1 MRPGTILVIGYGND
15 LRGDDAAG
23 QRAAARVDAW
33 RLPGVEVRALPQ
45 LTPELAEPLAAADRA
60 VFLDAHPASSGTAIR
75 VHRLR
80 PATPT
85 ARPAHTSDPEGL
97 LALAQTAFGRS
108 PEAWW
113 ITIPATDF
121 DFGAPLS
128 PLAERGMADALATV
142 WRLLAP
148 SAPAA
153 DTAPDR
159 PGCAATEAAGCPVRD
174 AS

>member
-1 MRPGTILVIGYGND
+1 MRPGTTLVIGYGND

-23 QRAAARVDAW
+23 QRTAARVDAW
-33 RLPGVEVRALPQ
+33 RLPGVAVRALPQ

-80 PATPT
+80 HAAPT
-85 ARPAHTSDPEGL
+85 ARPAHTSDPAGL

-121 DFGAPLS
+121 SFGAPLS
-128 PLAERGMADALATV
+128 ALAERGMADALATL

-148 SAPAA
+148 SDAAPAGL
-153 DTAPDR
+153 
-159 PGCAATEAAGCPVRD
+159 GCAANEAAACPEREP
-174 AS
+174 S

>member
-1 MRPGTILVIGYGND
+1 MRPGTILVIGYGSD

-33 RLPGVEVRALPQ
+33 RLPGVEARALPQ

-60 VFLDAHPASSGTAIR
+60 VFLDAHPASRGAAIR
-75 VHRLR
+75 VHRLH

-85 ARPAHTSDPEGL
+85 PRLAHTCDPQGL

-113 ITIPATDF
+113 ITIPASDF
-121 DFGAPLS
+121 AFGAPLS
-128 PLAERGMADALATV
+128 GLAERGMTDALATV
-142 WRLLAP
+142 WRLLVP
-148 SAPAA
+148 S
-153 DTAPDR
+153 DTAPAR
-159 PGCAATEAAGCPVRD
+159 LGCAANEAAACPEREP
-174 AS
+174 S